1 MHWSAA
7 RENEMPLAVYTTLS
21 DPDAAHRLARFAVE
35 ARLAACVHIE
45 EIESVYRWDG
55 EIRDETEY
63 RLLFKTSEAG
73 YDALAA
79 HVLAEHPY
87 DEPALWALPMTK
99 GSARYFGWIDTES
112 SGA

>member
-1 MHWSAA
+1 
-7 RENEMPLAVYTTLS
+7 MPLAVYTTLD
-21 DPDAAHRLARFAVE
+21 DPDAAHRLARSAIE

-45 EIESVYRWDG
+45 EVESVFRWEG
-55 EIRDETEY
+55 EVKDAREY
-63 RLLFKTSEAG
+63 RLLFKTTESA

-79 HVLAEHPY
+79 HIHAEHPY

-99 GSARYFGWIDTES
+99 GSESFLAWIEAES